1 MTLTK
6 IIGGSMKRFISLA
19 LSFLLVL
26 SMVACTKP
34 VENVKPEQTEETPPE
49 VEEPTG
55 MKPGKYTAAFRG
67 YKSDVKVETEV
78 DSEKIINVKVVEHN
92 ETDGI
97 GTHAVNRIPG
107 SIVENQSIKVDTI
120 SGATTTS
127 FAIINSVRD
136 ALKQAGADLKDFE
149 IEPAAPT
156 PTDVTLDTDIV
167 VIGGGAAGLSAALEA
182 RRNGAEVIAVEKMDI
197 TGGNTIRS
205 SGGFNVAGHKL
216 QIEADKGRKD
226 VEEFIEFT
234 MTGGHNMNDLDLVRY
249 MIESS
254 AEIVDWVTEIGF
266 EPSINETYGG
276 FTVPGYAPGLII
288 GLQKFYE
295 EQGGKVMLSTK
306 AKEIIMKDGA
316 AAGIIAEG
324 ADGGKVTINAK
335 AVIIA
340 TGGYGA
346 NLDWIAELDPSLKGF
361 VTNNHPGATGDG
373 IFMAQA
379 VGAAVRDLNEI
390 QTHPTVHVPTATM
403 MTEGCRNAGG
413 ILVNTSGKRF
423 TNEVN
428 YRDIVSEAILSQD
441 QGFAYLIINQEIVDG
456 NGNIQGY
463 YDIGVLQKF
472 DTIAD
477 MAKFMKVDESVLQ
490 ETLDKWNDAV
500 AQKNDPEFDSKFQW
514 LRDLSK
520 GPWYSV
526 AISPGIH
533 HTMGGIV
540 INTNAEVIS
549 TEGQVIPGLFACGEV
564 TGGVHGG
571 NRVGGNA
578 ILDCLVFGKTAGE
591 KSAMYVIK

>member
-1 MTLTK
+1 MK
-6 IIGGSMKRFISLA
+6 IFNKFIAIILGILLAISMA
-19 LSFLLVL
+19 
-26 SMVACTKP
+26 ACAPTGD
-34 VENVKPEQTEETPPE
+34 NGQQAPPE
-49 VEEPTG
+49 EEQPSK
-55 MKPGKYTAAFRG
+55 MSPGKYTAAFRG
-67 YKSDVKVETEV
+67 YKSEIEVETEV
-78 DSEKIINVKVVEHN
+78 DTEKIINVTVVEHN

-107 SIVENQSIKVDTI
+107 SIVENQSIRVDTI

-127 FAIINSVRD
+127 YAIINSVRD
-136 ALKQAGADLKDFE
+136 ALTQAGADLKDFE
-149 IEPAAPT
+149 VAPAAPT
-156 PTDVTLDTDIV
+156 PVDVTLDTDVV

-182 RRNGAEVIAVEKMDI
+182 SRNGAEVIVVEKMDI

-205 SGGFNVAGHKL
+205 SGAFNVAGHKL

-234 MTGGHNMNDLDLVRY
+234 MTGGHNMNDPELVRY
-249 MIESS
+249 MIENS
-254 AEIVDWVTEIGF
+254 AGIVDWVTEIGF
-266 EPSINETYGG
+266 EPTIGETYGS

-288 GLQKFYE
+288 GLQEFFE
-295 EQGGKVMLSTK
+295 EMGGKVMLATK
-306 AKEIIMKDGA
+306 AVEIIMKDGA

-324 ADGGKVTINAK
+324 DDGGKVTINAD

-340 TGGYGA
+340 SGGYGA
-346 NLDWIAELDPSLKGF
+346 NLEWIAELDPSLEGF

-373 IFMAQA
+373 IFMAQD

-403 MTEGCRNAGG
+403 MTEGIRNAGG
-413 ILVNTSGKRF
+413 ILVNSSGNRF
-423 TNEVN
+423 TNEVD

-441 QGFAYLIINQEIVDG
+441 QGFAYLVLNQEIVDS
-456 NGNIQGY
+456 NANIQGY

-477 MAKFMKVDESVLQ
+477 MAEFMDVEESVLQ
-490 ETLDKWNDAV
+490 ETMDKWNAAV
-500 AQKNDPEFDSKFQW
+500 AQENDPEFNSKFQW
-514 LRDLSK
+514 LRDLSA

-526 AISPGIH
+526 AVSPGIH

-540 INTNAEVIS
+540 INTNAEVLS
-549 TEGQVIPGLFACGEV
+549 TEDQVIPGLYACGEV

-591 KSAMYVIK
+591 QSALYINR

>member
-1 MTLTK
+1 
-6 IIGGSMKRFISLA
+6 MKNLKKFLAILIST
-19 LSFLLVL
+19 LLVL
-26 SMVACTKP
+26 GMAGCSSPTDTNQPEP
-34 VENVKPEQTEETPPE
+34 VEETPAETPPE
-49 VEEPTG
+49 EQTG

-78 DSEKIINVKVVEHN
+78 DSEKIISVKVLEHK

-97 GTHAVNRIPG
+97 GTHAVERLPKI
-107 SIVENQSIKVDTI
+107 IVDSQSVKVDTI

-127 FAIINSVRD
+127 YAIINGVKD
-136 ALKQAGADLKDFE
+136 ALKQAGADMKKFE
-149 IEPAAPT
+149 VVPPAPT
-156 PTDVTLDTDIV
+156 PKDVTLDTDVV

-182 RRNGAEVIAVEKMDI
+182 RRNGAEVIVVEKMDI

-205 SGGFNVAGHKL
+205 SGAFNVAGHKL
-216 QIEADKGRKD
+216 QIEANKGRKD
-226 VEEFIEFT
+226 IEEFIEFT
-234 MTGGHNMNDLDLVRY
+234 MTGGHNMNDPALVRY
-249 MIESS
+249 MIENS
-254 AEIVDWVTEIGF
+254 AGIVDWVTELGFTPEIG
-266 EPSINETYGG
+266 ETYQS

-288 GLQKFYE
+288 GLQKFFE
-295 EQGGKVMLSTK
+295 EMGGKVMLSTK
-306 AKEIIMKDGA
+306 ATEIIMKDGA

-324 ADGGKVTINAK
+324 ADGGKVTINAG
-335 AVIIA
+335 AVVIA

-346 NLDWIAELDPSLKGF
+346 NLEWIAELDPSLKGF

-373 IFMAQA
+373 IVMAQA

-441 QGFAYLIINQEIVDG
+441 QGFAYLIINQEIVDS

-477 MAKFMKVDESVLQ
+477 LAKFMNVEESVLQ
-490 ETLDKWNDAV
+490 ETMDKWNKAV
-500 AQKNDPEFDSKFQW
+500 AEKNDPEFNSQFTW
-514 LRDLSK
+514 IRNLSK

-526 AISPGIH
+526 AVSPGIH

-540 INTNAEVIS
+540 INTNTEVIS
-549 TEGQVIPGLFACGEV
+549 TDGKVIPGLFACGEV

-591 KSAMYVIK
+591 KSAAYIK

>member
-1 MTLTK
+1 
-6 IIGGSMKRFISLA
+6 MKEEFMKDLKKFLAILIST
-19 LSFLLVL
+19 LLVL
-26 SMVACTKP
+26 SMAGCSSPTDNKQ
-34 VENVKPEQTEETPPE
+34 PELPEETPA
-49 VEEPTG
+49 VEQTG

-78 DSEKIINVKVVEHN
+78 DSEKIISVKVVEHK

-97 GTHAVNRIPG
+97 GTHAVDRLPK
-107 SIVENQSIKVDTI
+107 SIVDNQSVKVDTI

-127 FAIINSVRD
+127 YAIINAVTD
-136 ALKQAGADLKDFE
+136 ALKQSGADMKKFE
-149 IEPAAPT
+149 LGPSTPT
-156 PTDVTLDTDIV
+156 PKDVTLDTDIV
-167 VIGGGAAGLSAALEA
+167 VIGAGAAGLSAALEA
-182 RRNGAEVIAVEKMDI
+182 RRNGAEVIVVEKMDI

-205 SGGFNVAGHKL
+205 SGAFNVAGHKL

-226 VEEFIEFT
+226 VEDFIKFT
-234 MTGGHNMNDLDLVRY
+234 MTGGHDMNDPDLVRY
-249 MIESS
+249 MIENS
-254 AEIVDWVTEIGF
+254 AGIVDWITEVGF
-266 EPSINETYGG
+266 EARIGETYQS

-288 GLQKFYE
+288 GLQEYFE
-295 EQGGKVMLSTK
+295 EQGGTVMLSTK
-306 AKEIIMKDGA
+306 ATEIILKDGS

-324 ADGGKVTINAK
+324 ADGGKVTINAD

-340 TGGYGA
+340 AGGYGA
-346 NLDWIAELDPSLKGF
+346 NLDWIAELDPNLKGF

-373 IFMAQA
+373 IVMAQA

-441 QGFAYLIINQEIVDG
+441 QGFAYLIINQEIVDS

-477 MAKFMKVDESVLQ
+477 LAKFMSVEENVLQ
-490 ETLDKWNDAV
+490 ETMDKWNKAV
-500 AQKNDPEFDSKFQW
+500 AEENDPEFESKFSW
-514 LRDLSK
+514 IRDLSV

-526 AISPGIH
+526 AVSPGIH

-591 KSAMYVIK
+591 KSASYVNK

>member
-1 MTLTK
+1 
-6 IIGGSMKRFISLA
+6 MKDLKKFLAILIST
-19 LSFLLVL
+19 LLVL
-26 SMVACTKP
+26 SMAGCSSPTDNKQP
-34 VENVKPEQTEETPPE
+34 KLPEETPA
-49 VEEPTG
+49 VEQTG

-78 DSEKIINVKVVEHN
+78 DSEKIISVKVVEHK

-97 GTHAVNRIPG
+97 GTHAVDRLPK
-107 SIVENQSIKVDTI
+107 SIVDNQSVKVDTI

-127 FAIINSVRD
+127 YAIINAVTD
-136 ALKQAGADLKDFE
+136 ALKQSGADMKKFE
-149 IEPAAPT
+149 LGPSTPT
-156 PTDVTLDTDIV
+156 PKDVTLDTDIV
-167 VIGGGAAGLSAALEA
+167 VIGAGAAGLSAALEA
-182 RRNGAEVIAVEKMDI
+182 RRNGAEVIVVEKMDI

-205 SGGFNVAGHKL
+205 SGAFNVAGHKL

-226 VEEFIEFT
+226 VEDFIKFT
-234 MTGGHNMNDLDLVRY
+234 MTGGHDMNDPDLVRY
-249 MIESS
+249 MIENS
-254 AEIVDWVTEIGF
+254 AGIVDWITEVGF
-266 EPSINETYGG
+266 EARIGETYQS

-288 GLQKFYE
+288 GLQEYFE
-295 EQGGKVMLSTK
+295 EQGGTVMLSTK
-306 AKEIIMKDGA
+306 ATEIILKDGS

-324 ADGGKVTINAK
+324 ADGGKVTINAD

-340 TGGYGA
+340 AGGYGA
-346 NLDWIAELDPSLKGF
+346 NLDWIAELDPNLKGF

-373 IFMAQA
+373 IVMAQA

-441 QGFAYLIINQEIVDG
+441 QGFAYLIINQEIVDS

-477 MAKFMKVDESVLQ
+477 LAKFMSVEENVLQ
-490 ETLDKWNDAV
+490 ETMDKWNKAV
-500 AQKNDPEFDSKFQW
+500 AEENDPEFESKFSW
-514 LRDLSK
+514 IRDLSV

-526 AISPGIH
+526 AVSPGIH

-591 KSAMYVIK
+591 KSASYVNK

>member
-1 MTLTK
+1 
-6 IIGGSMKRFISLA
+6 MKKFNKFIAVILGI
-19 LSFLLVL
+19 LLVI
-26 SMVACTKP
+26 STAACAPTDD
-34 VENVKPEQTEETPPE
+34 NEQQTPPE
-49 VEEPTG
+49 EEQPSK
-55 MKPGKYTAAFRG
+55 MSPGKYTAAYRG
-67 YKSDVKVETEV
+67 YKSEVEVETEV
-78 DSEKIINVKVVEHN
+78 DTERIISVTVVEHN

-107 SIVENQSIKVDTI
+107 SIVENQSIRVDTI
-120 SGATTTS
+120 SGATTS
-127 FAIINSVRD
+127 SYAIINSVRD
-136 ALKQAGADLKDFE
+136 ALTQAGADLEDFE
-149 IEPAAPT
+149 VEPAAPA
-156 PTDVTLDTDIV
+156 PEDVTLDTDIV

-182 RRNGAEVIAVEKMDI
+182 TRNGAEVIVVEKMDI

-205 SGGFNVAGHKL
+205 SGAFNVAGHKL

-234 MTGGHNMNDLDLVRY
+234 MTGGHNMNDPQLVRY
-249 MIESS
+249 MIENS

-266 EPSINETYGG
+266 EPRIGETYGS
-276 FTVPGYAPGLII
+276 FSVPGYAPGLII
-288 GLQKFYE
+288 GLQEFFE
-295 EQGGKVMLSTK
+295 EQGGKVMLATK
-306 AKEIIMKDGA
+306 AVEIIMNDGA

-324 ADGGKVTINAK
+324 DDGGTVTINAD

-340 TGGYGA
+340 SGGYGA
-346 NLDWIAELDPSLKGF
+346 NLEWIVELDPSLEGF

-373 IFMAQA
+373 IFMAQD

-403 MTEGCRNAGG
+403 MTEGIRNAGG
-413 ILVNTSGKRF
+413 ILVNSSGKRF
-423 TNEVN
+423 ANEVD
-428 YRDIVSEAILSQD
+428 YRDVVSEAILSQD
-441 QGFAYLIINQEIVDG
+441 QGFAYLVLNQEIVDS
-456 NGNIQGY
+456 NANIQGY

-477 MAKFMKVDESVLQ
+477 MAEFMDVDESVLQ
-490 ETLDKWNDAV
+490 ETMDKWNAAV
-500 AQKNDPEFDSKFQW
+500 AQENDPEFKSKFQW
-514 LRDLSK
+514 IRDLST

-526 AISPGIH
+526 AVSPGIH

-540 INTNAEVIS
+540 INTNTEVLS
-549 TEGQVIPGLFACGEV
+549 TEDKVIPGLYACGEV

-591 KSAMYVIK
+591 QSASYVNE

>member
-1 MTLTK
+1 MKNFKTFLL
-6 IIGGSMKRFISLA
+6 II
-19 LSFLLVL
+19 LSVFLVL
-26 SMVACTKP
+26 SMVACSSPTDSGKPAPSDEKP
-34 VENVKPEQTEETPPE
+34 VE
-49 VEEPTG
+49 VEKPTG
-55 MKPGKYTAAFRG
+55 MNPGKYTAAFRG
-67 YKSDVKVETEV
+67 YKSEVKVETEV
-78 DSEKIINVKVVEHN
+78 DAEKIISIKVVEHK

-97 GTHAVNRIPG
+97 GTHAIDRIPA
-107 SIVENQSIKVDTI
+107 SIVDNQSIKVDTI
-120 SGATTTS
+120 SGATMTS
-127 FAIINSVRD
+127 NAVINSVKD
-136 ALKQAGADLKDFE
+136 ALKQAGADLKNFE
-149 IEPAAPT
+149 VQLNVPT

-182 RRNGAEVIAVEKMDI
+182 LRNGAEVIVVEKMDI

-205 SGGFNVAGHKL
+205 SGSFNVAGHKL

-226 VEEFIEFT
+226 VEEFIKFT
-234 MTGGHNMNDLDLVRY
+234 MTGGHEMNDPELVRY
-249 MIESS
+249 MIENS
-254 AEIVDWVTEIGF
+254 AGIVDWVTEIGF
-266 EPSINETYGG
+266 DPKIGETYGG
-276 FTVPGYAPGLII
+276 FTVPNYASGLII
-288 GLQKFYE
+288 GLQKFVE
-295 EQGGKVMLSTK
+295 EKGGKVMLATK
-306 AKEIIMKDGA
+306 ATEIIMKDGA

-324 ADGGKVTINAK
+324 ADGGKVTINTN

-340 TGGYGA
+340 SGGYGA
-346 NLDWIAELDPSLKGF
+346 NLEWIAELDPSLKGF
-361 VTNNHPGATGDG
+361 VTNNHHGATGDG

-423 TNEVN
+423 ANEVD

-441 QGFAYLIINQEIVDG
+441 QGFAYLVINQEIVDG
-456 NGNIQGY
+456 NSNIQGY

-477 MAKFMKVDESVLQ
+477 MAKFMKVEENVLQ
-490 ETLDKWNDAV
+490 ETMGKWNAAV
-500 AQKNDPEFDSKFQW
+500 ADKNDPEFNSKFQW
-514 LRDLSK
+514 LRDLSV

-533 HTMGGIV
+533 HTMGGIK
-540 INTNAEVIS
+540 INTNTEVIS
-549 TEGQVIPGLFACGEV
+549 TEGQVIPGLFAAGEV

-578 ILDCLVFGKTAGE
+578 ILDCLVFGKTAGVQ
-591 KSAMYVIK
+591 SALYVNK

>member
-1 MTLTK
+1 
-6 IIGGSMKRFISLA
+6 MKDLKKFLAILIST
-19 LSFLLVL
+19 LLVL
-26 SMVACTKP
+26 SMAGCSSPTDNKQ
-34 VENVKPEQTEETPPE
+34 PELPEETPA
-49 VEEPTG
+49 VEQTG

-78 DSEKIINVKVVEHN
+78 DSEKIISVKVVEHK

-97 GTHAVNRIPG
+97 GTHAVDRLPK
-107 SIVENQSIKVDTI
+107 SIVDNQSVKVDTI

-127 FAIINSVRD
+127 YAIINAVTD
-136 ALKQAGADLKDFE
+136 ALKQSGADMKKFE
-149 IEPAAPT
+149 LGPSTPT
-156 PTDVTLDTDIV
+156 PKDVTLDTDIV
-167 VIGGGAAGLSAALEA
+167 VIGAGAAGLSAALEA
-182 RRNGAEVIAVEKMDI
+182 RRNGAEVIVVEKMDI

-205 SGGFNVAGHKL
+205 SGAFNVAGHKL

-226 VEEFIEFT
+226 VEDFIKFT
-234 MTGGHNMNDLDLVRY
+234 MTGGHDMNDPDLVRY
-249 MIESS
+249 MIENS
-254 AEIVDWVTEIGF
+254 AGIVDWITEVGF
-266 EPSINETYGG
+266 EARIGETYQS

-288 GLQKFYE
+288 GLQEYFE
-295 EQGGKVMLSTK
+295 EQGGTVMLSTK
-306 AKEIIMKDGA
+306 ATEIILKDGS

-324 ADGGKVTINAK
+324 ADGGKVTINAD

-340 TGGYGA
+340 AGGYGA
-346 NLDWIAELDPSLKGF
+346 NLDWIAELDPNLKGF

-373 IFMAQA
+373 IVMAQA

-441 QGFAYLIINQEIVDG
+441 QGFAYLIINQEIVDS

-477 MAKFMKVDESVLQ
+477 LAKFMSVEENVLQ
-490 ETLDKWNDAV
+490 ETMDKWNKAV
-500 AQKNDPEFDSKFQW
+500 AEENDPEFESKFSW
-514 LRDLSK
+514 IRDLSV

-526 AISPGIH
+526 AVSPGIH

-591 KSAMYVIK
+591 KSASYVNK